1 MTPAEFRAA
10 IAVVGL
16 SQQAAGVWFGRSART
31 GQRWASGEYA
41 VPGYVARFLR
51 YMVRSGL
58 TPTAVMNSFD
68 SVPPDRHAI
77 LDHLHRPDVS

>member
-1 MTPAEFRAA
+1 MTPTEYCEA
-10 IAVVGL
+10 IAHLGL
-16 SQQAAGVWFGRSART
+16 SQQAAGVWFGRSPRT

-58 TPTAVMNSFD
+58 TPTAVMDSFGAA
-68 SVPPDRHAI
+68 PLDRHAI